1 MRRTCVTPWR
11 LGFTAAALAAA
22 LVAAACSEPP
32 TTGSGNAVAIG
43 PGGQLPDCPLDA
55 LDEATGPVEVN
66 LWYGGL
72 VGSTKA
78 TMEDIVARFNA
89 SQDQVRVTANDQ
101 GASYE
106 EIYRKYQS
114 ASATPEQLPDL
125 IYLEDTQLQAMIDG
139 GQVLPA
145 QACME
150 AAGYDPRTSSR
161 RRAPRTRSA
170 TSSTPAT

>member
-1 MRRTCVTPWR
+1 MRQAFLTRR
-11 LGFTAAALAAA
+11 HLGLISAAVAAAA

-32 TTGSGNAVAIG
+32 TTGSGNAVEIG
-43 PGGQLPDCPLDA
+43 AGGQLPDCPLDT
-55 LDEATGPVEVN
+55 LDKATGPVELN

-89 SQDQVRVTANDQ
+89 SQDQVRLTANDQ
-101 GASYE
+101 GASYD
-106 EIYRKYQS
+106 EIFRKYES

-150 AAGYDPRTSSR
+150 AAGYDLTDIEPV
-161 RRAPRTRSA
+161 ARSKY
-170 TSSTPAT
+170 TVGDVL